1 VLKKDDMVKK
11 NMMQHVMAERSIM
24 AKSSNPFIVKLSYA
38 FQSKVPLCI
47 LSSCPLHEWACS
59 L

>member
-38 FQSKVPLCI
+38 FQSKVPHSDWPPVALW
-47 LSSCPLHEWACS
+47 SSTS
-59 L
+59 G